1 MSSPNDPPPTVE
13 HIAHMPTY
21 VPPGH
26 SGTTNVRLVDGSFA
40 GAFEMVLG
48 RVAPGGKADNHH
60 HATEAQAMYV
70 TGGRARVVLGDGSD
84 DEYGPGTIFRI
95 PPGLDHEVTSLGPDD
110 LEVVIVYSPP
120 LKRS

>member
-1 MSSPNDPPPTVE
+1 MSDDSQHPPAVE
-13 HIAHMPTY
+13 HIDDMPTY

-26 SGTTNVRLVDGSFA
+26 SGTTNVRLVEEAFA

-48 RVAPGGKADNHH
+48 RVEPGGKADNHH
-60 HATEAQAMYV
+60 HVTEAQAMYV

-84 DEYGPGTIFRI
+84 DNYGPGTVFRI
-95 PPGLDHEVTSLGPDD
+95 PPGMDHEVTSLGPDD

-120 LKRS
+120 LKRK